1 MTIRIAATAL
11 LIAAPLCA
19 QVPQATALY
28 EQARFE
34 EAKRLLAPMTNNPD
48 ALFLLGKIALLQ
60 EDDEA
65 ATSIL
70 GKVVEA
76 RPANA
81 DVQYWFGLA
90 NRSVM
95 MHSSFFKQPF
105 YAGKMRE
112 ALEHAVQL
120 DPNHFEAR
128 LALIDYYI
136 FAPAIAGG
144 SEEKAIAQ
152 AAEVSKRDK
161 FMGHRAYARMYIR
174 QKKLDLARKELL
186 DAVREQPASA
196 AAHTALGTFYGAND
210 KDYPKGFAE
219 LESAI
224 KLDPNY
230 MPAWFRIGQG
240 AALSGTNLP
249 RGEEALKKYL
259 AYRPK
264 ETEPGLVAAWF
275 YLGSTYE
282 KTGRKPEARA
292 AFANALAIDPK
303 WKDLQ
308 EAAVRVK

>member
-196 AAHTALGTFYGAND
+196 VAHTALGTFYGAND
-210 KDYPKGFAE
+210 KDYP
-219 LESAI
+219 
-224 KLDPNY
+224 
-230 MPAWFRIGQG
+230 
-240 AALSGTNLP
+240 
-249 RGEEALKKYL
+249 
-259 AYRPK
+259 
-264 ETEPGLVAAWF
+264 
-275 YLGSTYE
+275 
-282 KTGRKPEARA
+282 
-292 AFANALAIDPK
+292 
-303 WKDLQ
+303 
-308 EAAVRVK
+308 

>member
-1 MTIRIAATAL
+1 MNPRIAVAAL

-34 EAKRLLAPMTNNPD
+34 EAKRLLAPLTNDPD

-60 EDDEA
+60 EDDER
-65 ATSIL
+65 ATSTL
-70 GKVVEA
+70 EKVVQV
-76 RPANA
+76 RPSNA

-90 NRSVM
+90 NRPTIS
-95 MHSSFFKQPF
+95 K
-105 YAGKMRE
+105 
-112 ALEHAVQL
+112 
-120 DPNHFEAR
+120 AR
-128 LALIDYYI
+128 FALIDYYI

-144 SEEKAIAQ
+144 SEEKALAQ

-161 FMGHRAYARMYIR
+161 FMGHRAYARLYTR
-174 QKKLDLARKELL
+174 QKKLDLARNELL
-186 DAVREQPASA
+186 DTVREQPTSA
-196 AAHTALGTFYGAND
+196 AAHAALGTFYGAND
-210 KDYPKGFAE
+210 KNYPQGFAE

-224 KLDPNY
+224 KLDPTY
-230 MPAWFRIGQG
+230 MPAWFRIGQV

-259 AYRPK
+259 AHRPK
-264 ETEPGLVAAWF
+264 ENEPGLLATWF
-275 YLGSTYE
+275 YLGSIYE

-308 EAAVRVK
+308 EAAARVR